1 MDTVLTRKK
10 TFPCLTTFVGLT
22 NNDCPLSVAKVK
34 VALFYSRK
42 TSYMEKAFLDGWAQT
57 ICDFVPYQQ
66 SALVSFNH

>member
-34 VALFYSRK
+34 ATLFYSRK
-42 TSYMEKAFLDGWAQT
+42 NLIYGEGLSGWLGT
-57 ICDFVPYQQ
+57 NY
-66 SALVSFNH
+66 L